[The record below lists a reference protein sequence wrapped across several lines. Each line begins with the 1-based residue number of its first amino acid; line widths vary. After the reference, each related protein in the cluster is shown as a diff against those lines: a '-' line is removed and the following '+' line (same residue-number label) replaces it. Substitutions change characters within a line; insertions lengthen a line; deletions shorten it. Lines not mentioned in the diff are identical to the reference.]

1 VAACIECG
9 RLVCAG
15 CRTVADD
22 GLCWCAECLAAPLP
36 MPEPERTADP
46 PSTAHPPAAADRSFA
61 ASPTPTPIPSG
72 PGGPTPIPWE
82 HPENRDI
89 VAFAQTVREAL
100 LGPSRYMGSIPWLRG
115 DLRTPLLFAVLAS
128 VLGQLGL
135 MLQTAFIPPL
145 TPTGGLAALPP
156 GMALATAPLLPLLV
170 TVALFLKALAAHA
183 MLRVAG
189 SPPRPFEATFRVY
202 AYAEVASLLL
212 IVPWVGPYAAR
223 FYVIFLL
230 LTGLRFAQGAGFSA
244 SLLAMAP
251 TLLLMWVLV

>member
-1 VAACIECG
+1 
-9 RLVCAG
+9 
-15 CRTVADD
+15 
-22 GLCWCAECLAAPLP
+22 
-36 MPEPERTADP
+36 M
-46 PSTAHPPAAADRSFA
+46 
-61 ASPTPTPIPSG
+61 
-72 PGGPTPIPWE
+72 
-82 HPENRDI
+82 
-89 VAFAQTVREAL
+89 
-100 LGPSRYMGSIPWLRG
+100 
-115 DLRTPLLFAVLAS
+115 
-128 VLGQLGL
+128 
-135 MLQTAFIPPL
+135 

-170 TVALFLKALAAHA
+170 TVALFMKALAAHA

>member
-1 VAACIECG
+1 MAACIECG
-9 RLVCAG
+9 RLVCAD

-46 PSTAHPPAAADRSFA
+46 PSA
-61 ASPTPTPIPSG
+61 ASPTPIPD
-72 PGGPTPIPWE
+72 GPTPIPWE
-82 HPENRDI
+82 HPERRDI
-89 VAFAQTVREAL
+89 VAFAHTVREAL

-145 TPTGGLAALPP
+145 TPAGGLAALPP